1 MSYILILAAYPRYVC
16 RVKATTESTVKTILC
31 TVDFSESTRH
41 TLEWAV
47 SLARHMRAHLSILYT
62 YRLIQPRS
70 GEILNIKKIIELE
83 AKQKFEIL
91 DTEYLQRTGIS
102 YDFKVEVGF
111 VSDRI
116 EDRAKNNALDF
127 LVMDK
132 TIRSNSNESF
142 EELLEH
148 IHVPML
154 LVP

>member
-1 MSYILILAAYPRYVC
+1 
-16 RVKATTESTVKTILC
+16 VKAPTESTTKTILC

-41 TLEWAV
+41 SLEWAV

-70 GEILNIKKIIELE
+70 GEIINIKKVMEHE
-83 AKQKFEIL
+83 ARQKFEL
-91 DTEYLQRTGIS
+91 LEKDFLQNSGIV

-111 VSDRI
+111 ISDRI

-127 LVMDK
+127 VVMDK
-132 TIRSNSNESF
+132 TMRSNSNESL

>member
-1 MSYILILAAYPRYVC
+1 
-16 RVKATTESTVKTILC
+16 
-31 TVDFSESTRH
+31 
-41 TLEWAV
+41 
-47 SLARHMRAHLSILYT
+47 MRAHLSILYT

-70 GEILNIKKIIELE
+70 GEIINIKKVMEHE
-83 AKQKFEIL
+83 ARQKFEL
-91 DTEYLQRTGIS
+91 LEKDFLQNSGIV

-111 VSDRI
+111 ISDRI

-127 LVMDK
+127 VVMDK
-132 TIRSNSNESF
+132 TMRSNSNESL